1 MTPERPRPILSE
13 TTGTTD
19 KQEQAPQ
26 QQTAPKPRSSFGQ
39 HLKDLFGKLAETVT
53 GKPTPTLAARR
64 KRRDEGERGFRMYA
78 APIAEHLP
86 APIQRATDF
95 LWNVL
100 DWLNPT
106 SNWNQPHPHEQL
118 DQCASAAQHYPTF
131 DL

>member
-1 MTPERPRPILSE
+1 MTRERPRPILTE
-13 TTGTTD
+13 PPTGTTN
-19 KQEQAPQ
+19 KQEQEPAAEQ
-26 QQTAPKPRSSFGQ
+26 PRRSFAQ
-39 HLKDLFGKLAETVT
+39 HLKGLFGKLAEAVT
-53 GKPTPTLAARR
+53 GKPTPTLVARR
-64 KRRDEGERGFRMYA
+64 KRREEGERGFRMYV
-78 APIAEHLP
+78 APIAERLP
-86 APIQRATDF
+86 VPIQRAADF